1 MSAASRPICGRAE
14 GSLGTGM
21 EPPGAGAFVS
31 GHGGGGGPVSE
42 GEGDGDGDADSEGLT
57 AAARAVFFS
66 GEQPVA
72 TRAAAIA
79 RLVQHSTRALRP
91 PPTRL
96 IPPNAWLR

>member
-42 GEGDGDGDADSEGLT
+42 GEGDGGADSERLT
-57 AAARAVFFS
+57 VAARAASFF